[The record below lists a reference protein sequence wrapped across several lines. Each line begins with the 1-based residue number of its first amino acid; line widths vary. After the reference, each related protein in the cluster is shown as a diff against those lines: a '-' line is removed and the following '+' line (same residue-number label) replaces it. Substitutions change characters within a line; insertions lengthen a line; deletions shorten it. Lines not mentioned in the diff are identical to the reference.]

1 MITNIL
7 KKIKSGFNPRLSLSI
22 PYILFSII
30 FILLPLLLL
39 FIKAVAPISTDDGE
53 TFNNHLLIQQKE
65 TWVIIGRSVFVG
77 IATAI
82 ICLIIALPYAFY
94 VSTAKSKVFKIYS
107 ISLIVSPLI
116 IFTIAKTF
124 SLRALFVTMFDE
136 ADLNTIWFMI
146 LGLVFLNLP
155 FMIIPLFTVFRDMPK
170 NILEASADLGYNKT
184 QTLFKIVL
192 PYGLK
197 AIFSGI
203 GLVFLLAA
211 TSIIIS
217 DKLLPNGGQ
226 NQLIGNL
233 ININANPSNPFDLAR
248 SSSLVLITIVVMMGI
263 YAIIYFFPIV
273 LLKLKGI
280 KND

>member
-1 MITNIL
+1 MKFNFIG
-7 KKIKSGFNPRLSLSI
+7 KIKENLNPRLSLSI
-22 PYILFSII
+22 PYILFSIV

-39 FIKAVAPISTDDGE
+39 CIKAFTPVISDEGE
-53 TFNNHLLIQQKE
+53 IFDNHLLTKQPE
-65 TWVIIGRSVFVG
+65 TWIIMTRSLVVG
-77 IATAI
+77 LVTSL

-94 VSTAKSKVFKIYS
+94 VSTSKSKSFKIYS

-136 ADLNTIWFMI
+136 SELNNSWFMI
-146 LGLVFLNLP
+146 VGLVFLNLP
-155 FMIIPLFTVFRDMPK
+155 FMIIPLYTVFRDMPK
-170 NILEASADLGYNKT
+170 NILEASADLGYNRI
-184 QTLFKIVL
+184 QTLFKVVL

-203 GLVFLLAA
+203 GLVFLMAA

-233 ININANPSNPFDLAR
+233 INLNANPSNPFDLAR
-248 SSSLVLITIVVMMGI
+248 SSSLVLITILVMMGI
-263 YAIIYFFPIV
+263 YGIIYFFPI
-273 LLKLKGI
+273 LLIKMKGM
-280 KND
+280 KHV

>member
-1 MITNIL
+1 MINKLISKAKVNL
-7 KKIKSGFNPRLSLSI
+7 NPRLSLSLV
-22 PYILFSII
+22 YIIFSII
-30 FILLPLLLL
+30 FILLPMVLLLV
-39 FIKAVAPISTDDGE
+39 KAVSPLKTDEEEIFD
-53 TFNNHLLIQQKE
+53 NYLLIKQPG
-65 TWVIIGRSVFVG
+65 TWIIMWRSVSIGLV
-77 IATAI
+77 TAL

-94 VSTAKSKVFKIYS
+94 VSTSKSRAFKIYS

-136 ADLNTIWFMI
+136 ASLNSYWFM
-146 LGLVFLNLP
+146 LVGLVFLNLP
-155 FMIIPLFTVFRDMPK
+155 FMIIPLYTVFKDMPK
-170 NILEASADLGYNKT
+170 NILEASADLGYNRL
-184 QTLFKIVL
+184 QTLFKVVL

-203 GLVFLLAA
+203 ALVFLMAA

-233 ININANPSNPFDLAR
+233 INLNANPSNPFDLAR
-248 SSSLVLITIVVMMGI
+248 SSSLVLITILVMLGI
-263 YAIIYFFPIV
+263 YAIVYFFPI
-273 LLKLKGI
+273 LILKLKGV
-280 KND
+280 KNV